1 MRPFI
6 CTRVQRVRIEDGYG
20 RLPLVMCPGPNLR
33 KKKKKKSA
41 WIFTNLL
48 ILLRN
53 HGWDCKGRWSGN
65 SSCSSWMKHFK
76 NLTNVHKY
84 LPISHPV
91 SKKKTNKQPSNAY
104 SRWCHWIEEIWHQQT
119 SGASEY
125 RKSSWTWIASQ
136 TLNQYIPFTFSDLL
150 GSTLENNELYSP
162 CFFKISFLLPHQFS
176 SFDV

>member
-20 RLPLVMCPGPNLR
+20 RLPLVMRPGPNLR
-33 KKKKKKSA
+33 KKKIKNLREFLQISWFCCEIMDETVKEDDLEILHVAVEWSISKISPM
-41 WIFTNLL
+41 FTNICPSA
-48 ILLRN
+48 ILCL
-53 HGWDCKGRWSGN
+53 
-65 SSCSSWMKHFK
+65 
-76 NLTNVHKY
+76 
-84 LPISHPV
+84 
-91 SKKKTNKQPSNAY
+91 KKTNKQPSNAY